1 MYKVPKKFNR
11 RTLYALIL
19 QIIFLVPSQLWK
31 LDNGILKNNENR
43 WTSTD
48 RWNIRTEGKFV
59 FIENTSKNKVWGTIK
74 KGRVKEEDFLESK
87 IDQLWIQGE
96 PNSEGY
102 FTLKSSICQRFIK
115 AVSSRRIQVKGK
127 YSTVQNKSSP
137 KKAY

>member
-1 MYKVPKKFNR
+1 M
-11 RTLYALIL
+11 
-19 QIIFLVPSQLWK
+19 
-31 LDNGILKNNENR
+31 KNYENR

-48 RWNIRTEGKFV
+48 RWNIKTEGKFV

-87 IDQLWIQGE
+87 IDQHWIQGE

-102 FTLKSSICQRFIK
+102 FTLKSSVCQRFIK